1 MTKLFLFTLT
11 EQIATIFAEK
21 LNYEQKNYYENIIST
36 TALGNTNLR
45 GH

>member
-21 LNYEQKNYYENIIST
+21 LRNSGDWYLFQRYKRVGRFDSF
-36 TALGNTNLR
+36 
-45 GH
+45 